1 MTRLSTGAE
10 LRRTGNGAFGAVVC
24 VNGGQA
30 REVEG
35 TWSASIEWL
44 VARLAPRVPEL
55 AFAEV
60 RYRVKSWRK
69 LEWCVEDAEAA
80 IREIGASR
88 TLVLGFSMGG
98 AVAIA
103 AAEEPSVETV
113 VGLAPWIPDELDV
126 SALEGKRLAVLHG
139 ALDRWLPGVPGVS
152 PRISRRGFERASAQG
167 ARGSYTVIRGAVH
180 GVAVRTPRGRLVPL
194 PRARRWERLVEDEL
208 RLFAE
213 GVRAQ
218 SDRATQRAAHVPC
231 GTRAD
236 SGE

>member
-1 MTRLSTGAE
+1 VALLETGAE
-10 LRRTGNGAFGAVVC
+10 LRRTGHGDRGAVVC

-44 VARLAPRVPEL
+44 VGRLAPRLPEL
-55 AFAEV
+55 SFAEV

-69 LEWCVEDAEAA
+69 LEWCVEDAESA
-80 IREIGASR
+80 IREVGAPR
-88 TLVLGFSMGG
+88 TLLLGFSMGG

-103 AAEEPSVETV
+103 AADEPTVKTV
-113 VGLAPWIPDELDV
+113 VGLAPWIPDPLDV
-126 SALEGKRLAVLHG
+126 ATLKGKRLAVLHG

-152 PRISRRGFERASAQG
+152 PRISRRGFERASAEG

-180 GVAVRTPRGRLVPL
+180 GVAVRAPWGRLVPL

-208 RLFAE
+208 RLFAA
-213 GVRAQ
+213 GA
-218 SDRATQRAAHVPC
+218 
-231 GTRAD
+231 
-236 SGE
+236 